1 MRTAHRTSGT
11 RERLPVAG
19 NRHEVAD
26 HSPVRRA
33 GRRGGCPLRIKPV
46 LARLGPLGRLPET
59 GRAPPR
65 PACGGPEIFWGTLP
79 ITELVSP
86 FGETGEGCGGPPA
99 VAPRSPHLADGTKV
113 DVDSAHVPPCRGGE
127 NGGEARAPYAQ
138 GGLEDRAA
146 APARVARRVAPQ
158 QGNERDGVRAV
169 GRARGRPWLSSWP
182 VRGRTHVRTHTPP
195 TGGQQGP
202 SATHVI
208 TRGTGDGG
216 RPATPIPP

>member
-26 HSPVRRA
+26 HLQSAERGDAGAARSESSPSWPASPRVRRARNFLGDFTDNRTRVPVRRN
-33 GRRGGCPLRIKPV
+33 GG
-46 LARLGPLGRLPET
+46 G
-59 GRAPPR
+59 
-65 PACGGPEIFWGTLP
+65 
-79 ITELVSP
+79 
-86 FGETGEGCGGPPA
+86 GGPPA